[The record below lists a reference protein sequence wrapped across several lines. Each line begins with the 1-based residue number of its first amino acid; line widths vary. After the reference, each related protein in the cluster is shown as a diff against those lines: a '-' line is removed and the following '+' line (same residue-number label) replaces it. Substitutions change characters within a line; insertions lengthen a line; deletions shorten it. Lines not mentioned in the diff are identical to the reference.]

1 MYTHPYRTIEALGLH
16 YKIPWPGREL
26 ESGRPMRRSAL
37 YTTLREEKHA
47 RFGNKMGW
55 ERPNFFPT
63 DKPEMAVVRCFSSL
77 NSLAVP

>member
-1 MYTHPYRTIEALGLH
+1 
-16 YKIPWPGREL
+16 
-26 ESGRPMRRSAL
+26 MRRSAL

-63 DKPEMAVVRCFSSL
+63 DKPEMAVVRFSSL